1 MNLLEFARSSYN
13 FKSYSPTIKAGDG
26 TISHNIL
33 YAGYT
38 TIGSL
43 TFAYVQASFNSQ
55 LAQLSVGVTMP
66 TRVRGNHGALP
77 VGAFCGVVQG
87 GQSNPVTTGMIS
99 ILTKDESAGIDTIWV
114 AKSDAKLIALGSG
127 GAISGVFIY
136 LNGSGNV

>member
-1 MNLLEFARSSYN
+1 MNLLEFARSSYS

-26 TISHNIL
+26 TVSSHVT

-38 TIGSL
+38 NIGSL
-43 TFAYVQASFNSQ
+43 IFAYVQASFNTQ
-55 LAQLSVGVTMP
+55 LAQLSIGVTMP

-87 GQSNPVTTGMIS
+87 GLGNPVTTGMITL
-99 ILTKDESAGIDTIWV
+99 LTKDDSAGIDAIWV
-114 AKSDAKLIALGSG
+114 SKSDAKLIALGSG

-136 LNGSGNV
+136 LNGSGSV

>member
-1 MNLLEFARSSYN
+1 MNLFEFARNSYN
-13 FKSYSPTIKAGDG
+13 FKSFSPTIKAGDG
-26 TISHNIL
+26 TVSYNVS

-43 TFAYVQASFNSQ
+43 TFAYVQASFNTQ

-66 TRVRGNHGALP
+66 TRVRGSHGALP

-87 GQSNPVTTGMIS
+87 GLGNPVTTGMIT

-114 AKSDAKLIALGSG
+114 SKSDAKLIALGSG
-127 GAISGVFIY
+127 GAISGIFIY
-136 LNGSGNV
+136 LNGSGSV